1 MKSQGNECILGADSH
16 AKVCVGKGLS
26 SVWSLDP
33 AGLSLYAGSVPDQ
46 HCGLRLR
53 NQWLDSISS
62 HQKFEGV
69 LIF

>member
-33 AGLSLYAGSVPDQ
+33 AGLSLYAGSS
-46 HCGLRLR
+46 L
-53 NQWLDSISS
+53 ISTV
-62 HQKFEGV
+62 V
-69 LIF
+69 LG